1 MGETPINMW
10 GNLGN
15 IDYTW
20 LHNTITCQENAVIS
34 DNSPMDNKVW
44 RILVVD
50 DHPLVRA
57 GLVSLIKGEGDMDVC
72 GESADISTALEMVR
86 SERPDLATVDLS
98 LADGNGLELVK
109 RLSASYSE
117 IKILVCSMH
126 DEALFAYRALKAG
139 AMGYIGKEEA
149 TTHVIEAIRQVL
161 NNKIWL
167 SQNMTERALQG
178 LAKGGKDVTA
188 ATVERLSDRELEI
201 FGLIGRGLGP
211 SQIAEQLHLS
221 VKTIETHREN
231 IKKKLNLLN
240 GSELT
245 RLAMQ
250 WALEQS

>member
-1 MGETPINMW
+1 MKSDKAE
-10 GNLGN
+10 LGG
-15 IDYTW
+15 
-20 LHNTITCQENAVIS
+20 
-34 DNSPMDNKVW
+34 KVW

-57 GLVSLIKGEGDMDVC
+57 GLASLIKGEADMEVC
-72 GESADISTALEMVR
+72 GETGDISAALELVR
-86 SERPDLATVDLS
+86 TQSPDLVTVDLS

-109 RLSASYSE
+109 RLVASHSE

-139 AMGYIGKEEA
+139 AMGYIGKEQA
-149 TTHVIEAIRQVL
+149 TTHVIDAIRQVL
-161 NNKIWL
+161 KGKIWL
-167 SQNMTERALQG
+167 SADMTERALQG
-178 LAKGGKDVTA
+178 LANGKADATA
-188 ATVERLSDRELEI
+188 ATVDRLSDRELEI
-201 FGLIGRGLGP
+201 FGLIGRGMGP
-211 SQIAEQLHLS
+211 SEIAEQLHLS

-231 IKKKLNLLN
+231 IKKKLNLRS